1 MIEQVEEKIQW
12 ERREGE
18 EKHLDLLTMALGVD
32 VRMTNSGGL
41 KENAR

>member
-32 VRMTNSGGL
+32 FRMTKSGGL
-41 KENAR
+41 KENAC